1 MYLYQGVIVVVRKT
15 RVRARTKQN
24 STVNE
29 LTTKIKSKIFSSQ
42 GFPIFL
48 GFTLMGVLFV
58 LFRMKSIE
66 IDYKISGINKDIE
79 KVSIENKELSAIKAK
94 MLSVRNLKS
103 MAKKYKLNQPRQ
115 KQIIVI
121 R

>member
-1 MYLYQGVIVVVRKT
+1 MVVRKKKT
-15 RVRARTKQN
+15 SKSVKPAKASKLN
-24 STVNE
+24 MFLLS
-29 LTTKIKSKIFSSQ
+29 IKSKIFSSQ

-48 GFTLMGVLFV
+48 GFTLMGVMFV

-66 IDYKISGINKDIE
+66 IDYKISSMDNNIE
-79 KVSIENKELSAIKAK
+79 KVTLENKELKAIKAK
-94 MLSVRNLKS
+94 MLSVKNLKA
-103 MAKKYKLNQPRQ
+103 MAKKYKLKQPRQ

>member
-1 MYLYQGVIVVVRKT
+1 MVVRKT
-15 RVRARTKQN
+15 RVRTRAKQETKTNEIIN
-24 STVNE
+24 SV
-29 LTTKIKSKIFSSQ
+29 KSKIFSSQ

-66 IDYKISGINKDIE
+66 IDYKISGVNKDIE
-79 KVSIENKELSAIKAK
+79 KVTMENKELSAIKAK
-94 MLSVRNLKS
+94 MLSVRNLKA
-103 MAKKYKLNQPRQ
+103 MAKKYELSQPRQ

>member
-1 MYLYQGVIVVVRKT
+1 MVARKT
-15 RVRARTKQN
+15 RVRARATKTSKSNVILN
-24 STVNE
+24 S
-29 LTTKIKSKIFSSQ
+29 IKSKIFSSH

-48 GFTLMGVLFV
+48 GFTLMGILFV

-66 IDYKISGINKDIE
+66 IDYKISSINKDIN
-79 KVSIENKELSAIKAK
+79 KVIVENKEISAIKAK

-103 MAKKYKLNQPRQ
+103 MARKYKLSQPRQ

>member
-1 MYLYQGVIVVVRKT
+1 MVVKKS
-15 RVRARTKQN
+15 RTKTN
-24 STVNE
+24 SVF
-29 LTTKIKSKIFSSQ
+29 SKILNSLKNKVFSSH

-58 LFRMKSIE
+58 LFRMKSVE
-66 IDYKISGINKDIE
+66 VDYKISSMNKDIE
-79 KVSIENKELSAIKAK
+79 KVIIESKELKAIRAK
-94 MLSVRNLKS
+94 MLSVRNLKA
-103 MAKKYKLNQPRQ
+103 MAKKYNLNQPRQ

>member
-1 MYLYQGVIVVVRKT
+1 VIVVARKT
-15 RVRARTKQN
+15 RVRARAPKNTKSNAVIN
-24 STVNE
+24 S
-29 LTTKIKSKIFSSQ
+29 IKSKIFSSQ

-48 GFTLMGVLFV
+48 GFTLMGILFV

-66 IDYKISGINKDIE
+66 IDYKISSINKDIE
-79 KVSIENKELSAIKAK
+79 KVTIENKELSAIKAK

-103 MAKKYKLNQPRQ
+103 MAKKYKLTQPRQ

>member
-1 MYLYQGVIVVVRKT
+1 MVVRK
-15 RVRARTKQN
+15 K
-24 STVNE
+24 
-29 LTTKIKSKIFSSQ
+29 TTKKATTRRKTKTTGSKLPDFFQTVKSKVFSSH

-66 IDYKISGINKDIE
+66 IDYKISNVNKEIE
-79 KVSIENKELSAIKAK
+79 KVTLENKELKAIKAK
-94 MLSVRNLKS
+94 MLSVSNLKA
-103 MAKKYKLNQPRQ
+103 MAKKYKLKQPRQ